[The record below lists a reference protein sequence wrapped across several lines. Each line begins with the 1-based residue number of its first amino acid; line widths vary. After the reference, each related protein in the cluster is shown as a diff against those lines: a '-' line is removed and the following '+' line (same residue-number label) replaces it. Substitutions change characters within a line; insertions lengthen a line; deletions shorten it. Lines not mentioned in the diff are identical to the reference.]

1 MQLFNIFTPPSTLPP
16 EMQRFQQRAFIVG
29 LVALLVC
36 IIGAVFNPA
45 QFFRSYLLAY
55 TYWLGVVLG
64 CLAIVMIYHL
74 TGGAW
79 GLATRRLLES
89 ATRTLP
95 VMILL
100 FAPVAFGT
108 SDLYV
113 WTRPDIVAGDALL
126 QHKAAYLNVPFFLVR
141 AALYFLAWCSL
152 AYFLNTWSLEEDQ
165 RADDPRPTRRMQTLS
180 GPGLV
185 VYFLTFTFA
194 AVDWLMS
201 LEPHWYSTIFG
212 AVLMMGQGI
221 NGFALVIIT
230 AALLADRQPLAEVL
244 TPAHFQALAGLLL
257 SFVMLWAYM
266 AFAQWLLIWSG
277 NLPEENFWY
286 VHRLSG
292 GWKWI
297 GLLLILV
304 HFALPFLLLLS
315 RDLKRNARALSA
327 VAAALMIMRL
337 IDLFWI
343 IEPTFHPTGF
353 YLHWMDVVAPI
364 GLGGIW
370 LAMFTSQLGE
380 RPLVPQ
386 HDPNVQE
393 ALAYGHARH

>member
-1 MQLFNIFTPPSTLPP
+1 
-16 EMQRFQQRAFIVG
+16 MQRLQQRALLIG
-29 LVALLVC
+29 LVALTLC
-36 IIGAVFNPA
+36 IIGAFFSPA

-55 TYWLGVVLG
+55 TYWLGVALG
-64 CLAIVMIYHL
+64 CLAIVMMYHL

-79 GLATRRLLES
+79 GVATRRLLEA

-95 VMILL
+95 LMILL
-100 FAPVAFGT
+100 FVPVAFGI

-113 WTRPDIVAGDALL
+113 WAHPEAVAGDELL
-126 QHKAAYLNVPFFLVR
+126 QHKAVYLNVPFFLVR
-141 AALYFLAWCSL
+141 AALYFLAWCGI
-152 AYFLNTWSLEEDQ
+152 AYFLNKWSLEQDQ
-165 RADDPRPTRRMQTLS
+165 RGADPQPTRKMQILS

-201 LEPHWYSTIFG
+201 LEPHWYSTIFA

-221 NGFALVIIT
+221 NAFALVII
-230 AALLADRQPLAEVL
+230 AGALLTDRRPLAEVL

-266 AFAQWLLIWSG
+266 AFSQWLLIWSG

-292 GWKWI
+292 GWKWV
-297 GLLLILV
+297 GLLLIVV

-327 VAAALMIMRL
+327 VAATLMVMRL
-337 IDLFWI
+337 IDIFWI
-343 IEPTFHPTGF
+343 IVPTFHPTGF
-353 YLHWMDVVAPI
+353 YLHWMDVIAPI

-370 LAMFTSQLGE
+370 LAVFTSQLGE

-386 HDPNVQE
+386 HDPNLQE
-393 ALAYGHARH
+393 ALAYGHERH

>member
-1 MQLFNIFTPPSTLPP
+1 MQPFDIFTPRSTLPP
-16 EMQRFQQRAFIVG
+16 GMQRFQQRALIIG

-36 IIGAVFNPA
+36 IIGALFSPT

-55 TYWLGVVLG
+55 TYWLGVALG
-64 CLAIVMIYHL
+64 CLAIVMVYHL

-95 VMILL
+95 LMVLL
-100 FAPVAFGT
+100 FLPVAFGT
-108 SDLYV
+108 SDLYA
-113 WTRPDIVAGDALL
+113 WAHPDIVANDVLL
-126 QHKAAYLNVPFFLVR
+126 QHKAIYLNVPFFLVR
-141 AALYFLAWCSL
+141 AALYFLTWCSL
-152 AYFLNTWSLEEDQ
+152 GYYLNKWSLEQDQ
-165 RADDPRPTRRMQTLS
+165 RAADPQPTRKMQILS

-185 VYFLTFTFA
+185 IYFLAFTFA
-194 AVDWLMS
+194 SIDWLMS

-212 AVLMMGQGI
+212 AGLMMGQGI
-221 NGFALVIIT
+221 NAFALVIIT
-230 AALLADRQPLAEVL
+230 AALFADRQPLAEVL

-266 AFAQWLLIWSG
+266 AFSQWLLIWSG

-292 GWKWI
+292 AWKWV
-297 GLLLILV
+297 GLLLIVV

-327 VAAALMIMRL
+327 VAATLMVMRL
-337 IDLFWI
+337 IDIFWI
-343 IEPTFHPTGF
+343 IAPTFHPTGF
-353 YLHWMDVVAPI
+353 SLHWMDVVAPI

-370 LAMFTSQLGE
+370 LAAFISQLGE

-386 HDPNVQE
+386 HDPNLQE
-393 ALAYGHARH
+393 ALAYGHERH